1 MATTDVDKPS
11 MFITERRDIAMSV
24 ELREGTVLDFS
35 LKSDPWVK
43 VVWARFTKNRAAK
56 VSFNVFV
63 FFTLIA
69 VFWPILV
76 ALNPE
81 GVQSFYHGNYGGGSN
96 AYPNLRYPFGT
107 DVIGRD
113 LLSMMIAGS
122 QTAMLVGI
130 GSTVILMVIGVPL
143 GLFAGYYGGKTEEI
157 IMRFT
162 DFFLALPT
170 LIISI
175 LAIRVITQNFSQLL
189 TLIHGFVPLVILLV
203 IGLLY
208 WGGTTRLVS
217 ATTKQTIELEYVA
230 AAKCLGASNRRII
243 FKHILPNIL
252 APLIVIGT
260 LSVGSGI
267 TFEAAITYL
276 GLGRPT
282 DVSWGNMINNSR
294 QYILLHPQLAL
305 IPGLTIFA
313 IVLAINLMGDT
324 LRDALDPRL
333 RE

>member
-1 MATTDVDKPS
+1 
-11 MFITERRDIAMSV
+11 
-24 ELREGTVLDFS
+24 
-35 LKSDPWVK
+35 
-43 VVWARFTKNRAAK
+43 
-56 VSFNVFV
+56 
-63 FFTLIA
+63 
-69 VFWPILV
+69 
-76 ALNPE
+76 
-81 GVQSFYHGNYGGGSN
+81 
-96 AYPNLRYPFGT
+96 
-107 DVIGRD
+107 
-113 LLSMMIAGS
+113 
-122 QTAMLVGI
+122 
-130 GSTVILMVIGVPL
+130 
-143 GLFAGYYGGKTEEI
+143 
-157 IMRFT
+157 MRFT

-217 ATTKQTIELEYVA
+217 ATTKQTIELEYVS
-230 AAKCLGASNRRII
+230 AAKCLGASN
-243 FKHILPNIL
+243 PNIL